1 MYCSLQ
7 EAWPDYNNT
16 VRSATIQP
24 NESVTSTNAVTNANS
39 RPMSQ
44 PESAR
49 PRLVSRVRENS
60 PFFERSNNIT
70 ETFDNESN
78 HNHGNC
84 DNFLDHLSS
93 CQMCQKYVSS
103 KLIRNNTFSK
113 LFEMHPQL
121 KETILVFLIG
131 IVILMVLNLLSK

>member
-7 EAWPDYNNT
+7 EAWPDYNNI
-16 VRSATIQP
+16 VRGTASATIQP
-24 NESVTSTNAVTNANS
+24 NELVTSANTVINANS
-39 RPMSQ
+39 RPMLQS
-44 PESAR
+44 ESAR
-49 PRLVSRVRENS
+49 PRVRESS

-70 ETFDNESN
+70 ETFNNESN
-78 HNHGNC
+78 HNHTDC

-93 CQMCQKYVSS
+93 CKMCQKYVSS
-103 KLIRNNTFSK
+103 RLIRNNSFSK